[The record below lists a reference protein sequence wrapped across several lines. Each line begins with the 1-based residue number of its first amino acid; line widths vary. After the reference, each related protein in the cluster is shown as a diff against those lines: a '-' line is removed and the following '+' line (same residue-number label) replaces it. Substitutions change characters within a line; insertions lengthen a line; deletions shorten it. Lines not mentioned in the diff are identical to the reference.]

1 MHEDLRRQ
9 ERRRVDEREHHDR
22 RSGRPCERGI
32 ITPNVR
38 DRRDQ
43 RHHACQWK
51 QHDADIFRR
60 GRKTDQEPEYQS
72 PARLR
77 VLPQPVERR
86 EGEQQPRRNKDVLL
100 EELRVERDQ
109 WRYRGEE
116 AGGESKRASHH
127 AARKHDRGQH
137 GQAAE
142 HCGDGAS
149 EFDQRELIGVP
160 RDKVGKAY
168 RLHQQQRLEEI
179 LTAREDEIRFLGLV
193 RLRGERQVGDGVVGD
208 GGHDRKRSGGARVS
222 NRRAARH
229 SIRRGAT
236 GSALAQLPGCHQQ
249 RIWGVMTVPATR
261 FSVASHEV
269 HWRT

>member
-1 MHEDLRRQ
+1 L
-9 ERRRVDEREHHDR
+9 V
-22 RSGRPCERGI
+22 
-32 ITPNVR
+32 
-38 DRRDQ
+38 
-43 RHHACQWK
+43 
-51 QHDADIFRR
+51 
-60 GRKTDQEPEYQS
+60 
-72 PARLR
+72 
-77 VLPQPVERR
+77 
-86 EGEQQPRRNKDVLL
+86 
-100 EELRVERDQ
+100 
-109 WRYRGEE
+109 
-116 AGGESKRASHH
+116 
-127 AARKHDRGQH
+127 
-137 GQAAE
+137 
-142 HCGDGAS
+142 
-149 EFDQRELIGVP
+149 GVP
-160 RDKVGKAY
+160 RDKVGEAY